1 MSKRHFLV
9 SIKTIDDTPL
19 FPVNFNGE
27 MFLFGVT
34 AGASAK
40 IHVIQKGFASF
51 PTGLEL
57 VIYCKNSHEARR
69 YADEVANRIYA
80 KLNSIGHIIQSFGI
94 HIGELTNDERTL
106 DAVMMDMMTRS
117 MAARGFDMES
127 IPTLSFGADG
137 KLLN

>member
-1 MSKRHFLV
+1 MGKRHFIV
-9 SIKTIDDTPL
+9 SIKTIDDMRV
-19 FPVNFNGE
+19 FPSDFNGE
-27 MFLFGVT
+27 TFMLGAT
-34 AGASAK
+34 AGAGAK
-40 IHVIQKGFASF
+40 TGVIFKGYASF

-57 VIYCKNSHEARR
+57 VLYCKDVQEARR
-69 YADEVANRIYA
+69 FADEVANAIYI
-80 KLNSIGHIIQSFGI
+80 KTNSIGHIIPCFGI

-117 MAARGFDMES
+117 MAARGLDMES